1 MGVMTAIR
9 PGGTL
14 AGLLRDYSTEVTP
27 RDLRSIEAAADLLP
41 RGAEVFIAA
50 VPGETPDRMV
60 EAAVRLR
67 RSGLTPVP
75 HVAARN
81 LASLDAADRFIG
93 RLRDEAGVDRA
104 LALGGDRDTP
114 AGALHSSQQLVESGV
129 FRTRGFAKL
138 FIACYPEAHPSIPGE
153 VLEQARRAK
162 LRTAADQGLDVTL
175 VSQFCFEAAPI
186 IALAKRLGAPYRVGV
201 AGPAGRAT
209 LIRYGLMC
217 GIGPSLKALRRR
229 QALSRT
235 LVGRETPE
243 DLLAEI
249 AAALQANPALG
260 ACGVH
265 IFSFGGLGRSVE
277 WAESLRRRT

>member
-1 MGVMTAIR
+1 MGVLTAVR
-9 PGGTL
+9 PGGAL

-41 RGAEVFIAA
+41 TGAEVFIAA

-60 EAAVRLR
+60 QAAVRLR

-75 HVAARN
+75 HITARS
-81 LASLDAADRFIG
+81 LASLDAADRLIG

-114 AGALHSSQQLVESGV
+114 AGALHSSQQLIESGV
-129 FRTRGFAKL
+129 FHRRGFSRL
-138 FIACYPEAHPSIPGE
+138 FIACYPEGHPSIAGE
-153 VLEQARRAK
+153 VLEQARSAK
-162 LRTAADQGLDVTL
+162 LRIAAEQGLAVTL

-186 IALAKRLGAPYRVGV
+186 VALARRLRAPYRVGV
-201 AGPAGRAT
+201 AGPADRAT

-229 QALSRT
+229 QGLSRS
-235 LVGRETPE
+235 LIGRETPE
-243 DLLAEI
+243 ALLAEV
-249 AAALQANPALG
+249 AMARQANPALG

-265 IFSFGGLGRSVE
+265 IFSFGGLGKSVA
-277 WAESLRRRT
+277 WAESLRR